1 MGNSFRQPYGLP
13 PSRAVETALLLFPRI
28 CCASAREPYILPP
41 QSCRRCSI
49 GQQST
54 FSRGRD
60 RARSGNSTLHVP
72 FPSSQVA
79 KSTPGSLQEST
90 CSPLKPTPKK
100 ILRLFL
106 GTPWEAPIMRKK
118 TKSGAPFRSSAF
130 DRCLLSPWL
139 LSARRL
145 PSRRN
150 NRSSCRRGAQLSAHG
165 SAGTRQASEPLPYS
179 LQNACSFCS
188 WTVFPWGLP

>member
-13 PSRAVETALLLFPRI
+13 PSRAVETALRLFPRI
-28 CCASAREPYILPP
+28 CCASAREPYILPLRLAADVP
-41 QSCRRCSI
+41 SDSNPPSRAVETAL
-49 GQQST
+49 GQEM
-54 FSRGRD
+54 
-60 RARSGNSTLHVP
+60 ARSMCH
-72 FPSSQVA
+72 FQVRKWQRA
-79 KSTPGSLQEST
+79 HRALCKKALAHPSTPPQKNTTSFFGDPVGGAYNEEKDKKRT
-90 CSPLKPTPKK
+90 CETL
-100 ILRLFL
+100 
-106 GTPWEAPIMRKK
+106 
-118 TKSGAPFRSSAF
+118 SAF

-150 NRSSCRRGAQLSAHG
+150 NRSSCRRGAQPSARG